1 MIEDMVA
8 IDDVDFS
15 TPGREISLVEMGRD
29 DLTVSCTQGKII
41 LWFGRQ
47 VTEPL
52 IEDIVFGISDIDSTV
67 RHEHEVICDFNK
79 ISDYENKGYILTSY
93 AKTRGGYRAIF
104 NVPFSK
110 RPALYY
116 FIKTI
121 VNQLKEKDVKKTL
134 FWDGSPHRIAQ
145 LYNEFKKLD
154 RWEIKRVEYKT
165 EEQKGV

>member
-1 MIEDMVA
+1 MEA
-8 IDDVDFS
+8 IDKTDFF
-15 TPGREISLVEMGRD
+15 TDGRDISIVEMGCD
-29 DLTVSCTQGKII
+29 EVTVSCTQGKII

-52 IEDIVFGISDIDSTV
+52 IEDIVFGISDIDPSV

-110 RPALYY
+110 RPALHYL
-116 FIKTI
+116 IKSI

-134 FWDGSPHRIAQ
+134 FWDGSPNRIAQ